1 MARSFEFHA
10 RTVSALTFLSRITGL
25 ARDAAMSRVFG
36 VGVVTDAFSF
46 AFMVPNLFR
55 RLFGEGAL
63 TSSFLPVYAQVQDRD
78 PAVGKALARMV
89 LSRVAVFLA
98 GVCILG
104 EVILWI
110 FWPSGGQDSAILSA
124 RMVGILLPY
133 MPLICLVAL
142 MGAVLQV
149 HHRFG
154 PTAAAPII
162 LNLMIVLTSVG
173 LAPSVMRRI
182 GFDPLNSN
190 THITIVA
197 MSVLVAGVLQ
207 WVWSAW
213 SLRGLEIQRGV
224 ICPESGA
231 KFVQVIRQAVPMALG
246 LGVLQVNTFVDG
258 LIASYPTLIG
268 PTIFGIA
275 YPLQEGS
282 MASISFAQRLYEFPL
297 GVFGISVATAIFPQL
312 SREANSPEAFRNSM
326 ARALRLVMFIGFP
339 ASIGLMLLRVPLTAT
354 VFQGESF
361 SPEDTE
367 RVATILLAYAPA
379 IWAYSANQVLTRA
392 FYARGEPMK
401 PVMVAMSMVV
411 LNFILNITLIWTPL
425 RTAGLALSTA
435 FCAILQMIILQ
446 RLLAHHVGPMISGDV
461 RTSWLRTLLV
471 SAVMGGV
478 LAGAMMFAPSEAS
491 WMVMASVLMGM
502 VILGGGTFFVGARIL
517 RMPELRWALG
527 KQ

>member
-36 VGVVTDAFSF
+36 VGVVTDAFAF

-98 GVCILG
+98 AVCILG

-173 LAPSVMRRI
+173 LAPSMMRRF
-182 GFDPLNSN
+182 GFAVIDP
-190 THITIVA
+190 TKHIMVVA
-197 MSVLVAGVLQ
+197 VSVLVAGILQ

-213 SLRGLEIQRGV
+213 SLRSLDIKSGV
-224 ICPESGA
+224 ICPESRA
-231 KFVQVIRQAVPMALG
+231 KFGQVIRQAIPMALG

-312 SREANSPEAFRNSM
+312 SREANNPEAFRNSM

-446 RLLAHHVGPMISGDV
+446 RLLARRVGPMMTGDV

-491 WMVMASVLMGM
+491 WLVMASVLMGM